1 MNPFSSLL
9 RSRKFWVAVMA
20 AASTILFQFFPNF
33 PDSVW
38 QSINVLAGVVIAAI
52 AYEDGNKPASPNG

>member
-1 MNPFSSLL
+1 
-9 RSRKFWVAVMA
+9 MA